1 MELPVSVSDLQR
13 ALPHRPPMVWV
24 DWVLA
29 ADKEGGTCAVDLKSD
44 ALYADDKGQTL
55 AFAPIEWLAEAY
67 GYSRACYELQAGTG
81 NKGASRAFLAGV
93 TELTV
98 LRQLPA
104 TGRIILDVRLTREM
118 LPLALVDGTVKTE
131 TGELIAK
138 ARLKLYFEY

>member
-1 MELPVSVSDLQR
+1 
-13 ALPHRPPMVWV
+13 MVWV

-29 ADKEGGTCAVDLKSD
+29 ADKEGGTCAVDLKPD
-44 ALYADDKGQTL
+44 ALYADAAGNTI

-67 GYSRACYELQAGTG
+67 GYARACYELRAGTG

-93 TELTV
+93 SDLEI
-98 LRQLPA
+98 RSKLPA
-104 TGRIILDVRLTREM
+104 SGRILLDVRLTREM

-131 TGELIAK
+131 AGDVIAK